1 MSQESHRLPL
11 SQLKRMEQSNLRA
24 LRVETLDTI
33 AAVSEADWDAVAGQN
48 LFHTHRM
55 QRVMEAHLR
64 NYHPQ
69 YVLVYDRDQP
79 IAVAIG
85 AVPPP
90 PHFFA
95 KKFPPWLLA
104 LFERVASSMLAFCG
118 VPLIVRLDGVVLR
131 SDVTDTPAVLAAIL
145 DAFDRLTSWHKRL
158 IQVYSSSQ
166 GADSL
171 LHTEFLRRGYAA
183 VPAVSYTGMA
193 VGQWQSFDAYLQSL
207 SSKRRIEIRRQM
219 RKAAENGVTVRSLRP
234 HDVAALD
241 EELYRFYS
249 QNLAAHDITRPWL
262 DEGFFPALRTHLP
275 ENAVLIV
282 AHVQDQFAG
291 FTLGLHDQH
300 TIDYPM
306 LGLNTALAREYGV
319 YFLMH
324 YEMIRFA
331 IDNGFRASYVG
342 TMALDVKRRLGY
354 RVNQRYYFLRSQ
366 NRFLDRSLQTLIRAG
381 QTLTAR
387 WLGKDL

>member
-1 MSQESHRLPL
+1 MDYVPMPQT
-11 SQLKRMEQSNLRA
+11 KRIEQSNPRA

-48 LFHTHRM
+48 LLHTHRM
-55 QRVMEAHLR
+55 QRVMEAHLH
-64 NYHPQ
+64 NYYPH
-69 YVLVYDRDQP
+69 YVLVYDQDQLV
-79 IAVAIG
+79 AVAIG
-85 AVPPP
+85 AIPPP
-90 PHFFA
+90 PYFFV

-104 LFERVASSMLAFCG
+104 LFKRIAGSMFAFCG
-118 VPLIVRLDGVVLR
+118 APLIVRLDGVVLR
-131 SDVTDTPAVLAAIL
+131 SDVTDAPAALAAIL
-145 DAFDRLTSWHKRL
+145 DAFDRLTSRRKRL

-219 RKAAENGVTVRSLRP
+219 RKAGENGVTVRSLRP
-234 HDVAALD
+234 RDVAAL
-241 EELYRFYS
+241 EAEMYRFYS
-249 QNLAAHDITRPWL
+249 QSLAAHDITRPWL
-262 DEGFFPALRTHLP
+262 DEGFLPALRTHLA
-275 ENAVLIV
+275 ENAILIV
-282 AHVQDQFAG
+282 AHVRDRLAG

-306 LGLNTALAREYGV
+306 LGLNAALAREYGV

-331 IDNGFRASYVG
+331 IENGFRASYVG
-342 TMALDVKRRLGY
+342 AMTLDVKRRLGY
-354 RVNQRYYFLRSQ
+354 QINPRYYFLRSQ
-366 NRFLDRSLQTLIRAG
+366 NRVLDRSLQTLIRAG